1 MAGISIQFSLKA
13 GDPQAGRI
21 NADLAAFGATPV
33 VLWRLYG
40 MPPIVHNRD
49 SPDDSFLIRMFLSK
63 T

>member
-1 MAGISIQFSLKA
+1 MAGISRQFSLNA
-13 GDPQAGRI
+13 GEPQADRI
-21 NADLAAFGATPV
+21 NEGLTAFGATPV

-49 SPDDSFLIRMFLSK
+49 SPDDSFLIPMFLSK